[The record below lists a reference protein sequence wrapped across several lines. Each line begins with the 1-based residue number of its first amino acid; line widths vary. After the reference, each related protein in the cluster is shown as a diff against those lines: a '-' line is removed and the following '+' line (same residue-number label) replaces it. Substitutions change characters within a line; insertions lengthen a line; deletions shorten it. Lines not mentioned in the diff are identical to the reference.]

1 MAAEGADIS
10 YWTLVTIIG
19 PILLLGAMLWAFFR
33 NKKSKIDP
41 GITEEGT
48 KRVYEEEER
57 AHRRDPGSGL

>member
-48 KRVYEEEER
+48 KRV
-57 AHRRDPGSGL
+57 